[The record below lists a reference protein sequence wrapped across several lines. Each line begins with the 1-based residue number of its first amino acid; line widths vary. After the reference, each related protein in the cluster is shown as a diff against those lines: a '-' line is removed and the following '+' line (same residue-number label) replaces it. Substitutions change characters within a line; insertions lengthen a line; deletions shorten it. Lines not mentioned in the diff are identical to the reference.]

1 MTQFYMNQIEE
12 FNKYYIYQVKEEDN
26 PTYFELPNKEEK
38 KNNLI
43 QEEEKKINLIN
54 EEKQNDKIY
63 KNYLINEEEEEEK
76 IKEKKKE
83 ATIKR
88 LKSLPK
94 NYKTYKMEYKQNL
107 VKKVS
112 KLIYYYY

>member
-12 FNKYYIYQVKEEDN
+12 FNSYYMQQVKDEDN
-26 PTYFELPNKEEK
+26 PTYYELPKKEERN
-38 KNNLI
+38 NNLI
-43 QEEEKKINLIN
+43 QEEENKINLIN
-54 EEKQNDKIY
+54 EEKANDNNY
-63 KNYLINEEEEEEK
+63 KNNLINEEAEK
-76 IKEKKKE
+76 IRIKKKE
-83 ATIKR
+83 STIKR